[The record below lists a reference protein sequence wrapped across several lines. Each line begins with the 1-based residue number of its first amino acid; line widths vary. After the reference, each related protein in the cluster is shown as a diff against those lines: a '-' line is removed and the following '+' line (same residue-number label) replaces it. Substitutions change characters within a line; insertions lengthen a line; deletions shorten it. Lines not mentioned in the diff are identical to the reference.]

1 MERARAGRAGRCAGS
16 GPHPPTP
23 PPTFSRRQ
31 QDPPAILPGH
41 RRAARG
47 AQQRGECPKA
57 AGEAAPAQ
65 TPSPS
70 PGRAVPQTLITQTLS
85 HANPTAITPEEY
97 FNPNFELGNR
107 DMGRPMELT
116 TKTQK

>member
-1 MERARAGRAGRCAGS
+1 MGPNNGVSVLGVTVGG
-16 GPHPPTP
+16 GPHGQTLL
-23 PPTFSRRQ
+23 
-31 QDPPAILPGH
+31 LPH
-41 RRAARG
+41 RG
-47 AQQRGECPKA
+47 
-57 AGEAAPAQ
+57 
-65 TPSPS
+65 
-70 PGRAVPQTLITQTLS
+70 VPQTLITQTLS

>member
-1 MERARAGRAGRCAGS
+1 MRGVPVAVS
-16 GPHPPTP
+16 PP
-23 PPTFSRRQ
+23 RLCRH
-31 QDPPAILPGH
+31 H
-41 RRAARG
+41 R
-47 AQQRGECPKA
+47 
-57 AGEAAPAQ
+57 
-65 TPSPS
+65 TTLS
-70 PGRAVPQTLITQTLS
+70 PQTLITQTLS

>member
-1 MERARAGRAGRCAGS
+1 MPPS
-16 GPHPPTP
+16 GP
-23 PPTFSRRQ
+23 S
-31 QDPPAILPGH
+31 
-41 RRAARG
+41 
-47 AQQRGECPKA
+47 
-57 AGEAAPAQ
+57 
-65 TPSPS
+65 
-70 PGRAVPQTLITQTLS
+70 PQTLITQTLS

>member
-1 MERARAGRAGRCAGS
+1 M
-16 GPHPPTP
+16 
-23 PPTFSRRQ
+23 
-31 QDPPAILPGH
+31 PAL
-41 RRAARG
+41 AL
-47 AQQRGECPKA
+47 
-57 AGEAAPAQ
+57 
-65 TPSPS
+65 TPSPAGS
-70 PGRAVPQTLITQTLS
+70 KTPLQSFLGIAEQHVGPNNGVSLSGVGGWSCWVGAPVARPPPLPWRAVPQTLITQTLS

>member
-1 MERARAGRAGRCAGS
+1 MG
-16 GPHPPTP
+16 GPPRQKPP
-23 PPTFSRRQ
+23 
-31 QDPPAILPGH
+31 LP
-41 RRAARG
+41 
-47 AQQRGECPKA
+47 CW
-57 AGEAAPAQ
+57 
-65 TPSPS
+65 
-70 PGRAVPQTLITQTLS
+70 AVPQTLITQTLS

>member
-1 MERARAGRAGRCAGS
+1 MSQGS
-16 GPHPPTP
+16 GGGGPTVRHPP
-23 PPTFSRRQ
+23 FSS
-31 QDPPAILPGH
+31 P
-41 RRAARG
+41 RRA
-47 AQQRGECPKA
+47 
-57 AGEAAPAQ
+57 
-65 TPSPS
+65 
-70 PGRAVPQTLITQTLS
+70 VLQTLITQTLS